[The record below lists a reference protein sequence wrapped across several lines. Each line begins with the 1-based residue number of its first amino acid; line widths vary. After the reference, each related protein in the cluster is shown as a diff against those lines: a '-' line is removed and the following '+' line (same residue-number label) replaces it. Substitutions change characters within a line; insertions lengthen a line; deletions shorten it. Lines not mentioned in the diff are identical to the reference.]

1 MTRSLCVGEFFGWKA
16 STDLEPANFQIKNL
30 RTCGVDLG
38 SFHFLED
45 YPGEVA
51 ETKNHKF
58 LNKLELHT
66 PNPSRL
72 TTLQRASNRKFRL
85 QSSPAQKDDAAVH
98 F

>member
-1 MTRSLCVGEFFGWKA
+1 M
-16 STDLEPANFQIKNL
+16 
-30 RTCGVDLG
+30 G

-98 F
+98 FWTLSIFSKNDFHAKAASDNEVHI